1 MSRFLLAALLLL
13 TSLPSQ
19 AQANEDYAPPFW
31 LAGGHLQTI
40 VPYILGSAPKLEYQR
55 ERWELPDGDFV
66 DADWVIGQQAG
77 ESGDSLTAGKLP
89 DLKHETR
96 PVVMMFHGLEGSS
109 QSNYARA
116 LMSEVQRRGWIGVVV
131 HFRGCS
137 GEPNRL
143 PRVYYAGDS
152 AEIQRFVEQLKLR
165 VPQAPVYLVGYSL
178 GGNALLKWLG
188 ENADEAGAMVRKAVA
203 VSAPMDLAASSK
215 ALEGGLNRMLYGPVF
230 VSSMRTKA
238 LEFSKRFPALLDLDK
253 VREAQTI
260 WEMDEA
266 VTAVLYGAS
275 DATDYYAQ
283 NASKPWLSAIQV
295 PVLVINARNDPF
307 VPAASLPAVEDVS
320 PQVTLQYLDG
330 GGHVGFGGSWL
341 GNDISWLPGRIL
353 DYLVEGETASARLQ

>member
-1 MSRFLLAALLLL
+1 MKGSLLAALILLSGISFR
-13 TSLPSQ
+13 TSADDS
-19 AQANEDYAPPFW
+19 YSPPLW

-40 VPYILGSAPKLEYQR
+40 VPYLLGAAPKMDYRR

-66 DADWVIGQQAG
+66 DADWLIDEQGISVKDPSDTIFV
-77 ESGDSLTAGKLP
+77 P

-116 LMSEVQRRGWIGVVV
+116 LMAEVKRRGWIGVVV

-143 PRVYYAGDS
+143 PRVYYAGDT
-152 AEIQRFVEQLKLR
+152 AEIQRFVEQVKTKA
-165 VPQAPVYLVGYSL
+165 PQAPIYLVGYSL

-188 ENADEAGAMVRKAVA
+188 ENADEASVMVSKAA
-203 VSAPMDLAASSK
+203 AISAPMDLAASSK
-215 ALEGGLNRMLYGPVF
+215 ALEVGVNRMLYGPVF
-230 VSSMRTKA
+230 VSSMRSKA
-238 LEFSKRFPALLDLDK
+238 LAFSKRFPDLLDVEK

-260 WEMDEA
+260 WDMDEA

-275 DATDYYAQ
+275 DADEYYAR
-283 NASKPWLSAIQV
+283 NASKPWLPAIQT
-295 PVLVINARNDPF
+295 PVLVINAKNDPF
-307 VPAASLPAVEDVS
+307 VPAESLPQPEDVS
-320 PQVTLQYLDG
+320 PHVTLEYLAG

-341 GNDISWLPGRIL
+341 GNDISWLPSRIL
-353 DYLVEGETASARLQ
+353 DYFIQDETGS